1 MCIQQVADHAQPDHL
16 VVVESLDVIVRPA
29 LVQPRVDI
37 GDRSRPVV
45 RLVVLKL
52 PVV

>member
-16 VVVESLDVIVRPA
+16 VVVESLDDIVRPA